1 MVKWGKNEVNISGNL
16 MGVAVVPTNIMLTL
30 IELVANRPLDNRKW
44 HINDD
49 HKDSIIQKK
58 FSAEARASALEDMN
72 KEFDTSYTTH
82 LGGVNKTF
90 QDYLNAREK
99 QIPNGMK
106 DKVLKGK
113 FNALT
118 PDTQK
123 LATLIGDTEKTT
135 KLKALSWDDKKE
147 ISINEFYDRIN
158 LIKEQMKEQLDA
170 DIKHI
175 ESLFP
180 EHPNPKSAF
189 QTALEAMTPP
199 MDENQIDALKTE
211 MLAVVND
218 AHKTTTKTINDE
230 LKTQY
235 TDAENYHNVLETLAA
250 ERQTSEARKTEIDDA
265 LRNAVSEQNH
275 NKSYAGVTTSINGAI
290 SKLDKETFKTAAET
304 LLVKTVKVK
313 EGYFGGWH
321 EESQG
326 FKTSTGLAIKYDKKS
341 GQCEAR
347 FPARIPYGPGMQ
359 FLAKVVYDTELS
371 GNPLYYHTRQDNM
384 KYDCLSMAEKLWDDG
399 FRTAEISIDHNP
411 RDPEQSHARDFALK
425 AFVACCETGF
435 KPEDLTFKINGHP
448 VPLIDER
455 NDKGEVTKKGLFKT
469 EGAMKAAANIAG
481 TQKTAKENA
490 RESAYPQMTPMKN
503 AVKALH
509 AQEQAEKEKAEKEKK
524 AEKENDQ
531 KPSLTQ

>member
-1 MVKWGKNEVNISGNL
+1 MVKWGKKEVNISGNL
-16 MGVAVVPTNIMLTL
+16 MGVAVVPINITLTL
-30 IELVANRPLDNRKW
+30 LELVANRPLENRKW

-58 FSAEARASALEDMN
+58 FSAEARANALKEMN
-72 KEFDTSYTTH
+72 GEFDTTYTTN
-82 LGGVNKTF
+82 LTAVNQAFNASVK
-90 QDYLNAREK
+90 AREQ
-99 QIPNGMK
+99 QIPNGIK
-106 DKVLKGK
+106 NNVLKGK
-113 FNALT
+113 FYALA
-118 PDTQK
+118 PAIQA
-123 LATLIGDTEKTT
+123 LATSIDTEKT
-135 KLKALSWDDKKE
+135 KALKAIPTDNKE
-147 ISINEFYDRIN
+147 IPINELYDRIN
-158 LIKEQMKEQLDA
+158 QIKEQMKEQLDA
-170 DIKHI
+170 DIKQI
-175 ESLFP
+175 ESLFS
-180 EHPNPKSAF
+180 EHPNPKSKF

-211 MLAVVND
+211 MLAAVND
-218 AHKTTTKTINDE
+218 AHKTAIKTINDE
-230 LKTQY
+230 LKKQY
-235 TDAENYHNVLETLAA
+235 KDAENYNNVLETLAA
-250 ERQTSEARKTEIDDA
+250 ERQTSVARKEEIDDA
-265 LRNAVSEQNH
+265 LGKAVANLNTNQTS
-275 NKSYAGVTTSINGAI
+275 GVLQTSITG
-290 SKLDKETFKTAAET
+290 SPPQKLDKKTFKTAAET
-304 LLVKTVKVK
+304 LLVKPVTVP
-313 EGYFGGWH
+313 
-321 EESQG
+321 G
-326 FKTSTGLAIKYDKKS
+326 FIGIHDKFDGFETRTGLAIKYDKQS
-341 GQCEAR
+341 GQCKAR

-359 FLAKVVYDTELS
+359 FLAKVVYDTELT
-371 GNPLYYHTRQDNM
+371 GNPLYYHARQDNI

-435 KPEDLTFKINGHP
+435 KPEDLTFKINEHP

-481 TQKTAKENA
+481 TQKTAKEKE
-490 RESAYPQMTPMKN
+490 RERAYPQMTPMKN